1 MGLQFGFANVLSN
14 YDNSLVFAMDPANPS
29 CFAGPPT
36 SNELGT
42 GMSIYNNVSG
52 SVTASL
58 DLDNPR
64 RFYRGAPVYKQ
75 ILTPTSSTGVSY
87 LTGGNNPGIGVV
99 TGGGGGPAN
108 TYTGHSIFFYPTC
121 PMAASPIYTN
131 YSNIGGWQTSTTYED
146 MGDGWYRA
154 YTTWFDT
161 VTRGDGKYW
170 AINPAS
176 ATVNQPI
183 VVYWAGPF
191 KETRAQNAT
200 IGSNGARSVNNYTL
214 IQRNAASNTSTGL
227 AAPTNSIFDHSGLH
241 DLSGNQNN
249 MTINGTI
256 YYDTDGQGSLI
267 FNGSNTFLLGESN
280 AIGSNSTEFT
290 LEAWAKTAT
299 ASSYQTVIGTEST
312 LRQIG
317 FLNNGVVYGG
327 NGGGGNILRTTFTGS
342 VSTNVWYHL
351 CMTFDGQTAYC
362 YVDGV
367 LRDSNTI
374 GALSGYPTPARPIIG
389 SYNTSGAEYLNGKV
403 GTARIYNRALSATE
417 VANNYAATRARYSK

>member
-14 YDNSLVFAMDPANPS
+14 YDNSLVFSMDPANPS

-42 GMSIYNNVSG
+42 GMSIYNNVG
-52 SVTASL
+52 GNVTASL
-58 DLDNPR
+58 NLDSPR

-75 ILTPTSSTGVSY
+75 ILTPTNATGVSQ
-87 LTGGNNPGIGVV
+87 LTGGSNPGIGVV

-108 TYTGHSIFFYPTC
+108 TYTGHSIFFFPTC
-121 PMAASPIYTN
+121 PMNVNPIYNN
-131 YSNIGGWQTSTTYED
+131 YSNIPGWQSNTTYED
-146 MGDGWYRA
+146 MGDGWFRA
-154 YTTWFDT
+154 YNTWFDT
-161 VTRGDGKYW
+161 VSRNDGKYW
-170 AINPAS
+170 AINPAT
-176 ATVNQPI
+176 AILNQPI
-183 VVYWAGPF
+183 TVYWAGPF

-200 IGSNGARSVNNYTL
+200 IGSNGALAVNNYCL
-214 IQRNAASNTSTGL
+214 IQRNSASNTSTGL
-227 AAPTNSIFDHSGLH
+227 AAPTNSRYDHNGLH

-249 MTINGTI
+249 MTMNGTI
-256 YYDTDGQGSLI
+256 FYSADGQGSLI
-267 FNGSNTFLLGESN
+267 FNGSNTFLLGETN
-280 AIGSNSTEFT
+280 AISSNSAEFT

-317 FLNNGVVYGG
+317 FLNNSVIYGG
-327 NGGGGNILRTTFTGS
+327 NGGSGNILRTTFTNS
-342 VSTNVWYHL
+342 VSVNTWYHL
-351 CMTFDGQTAYC
+351 CMTFDGVTAYC

-374 GALSGYPTPARPIIG
+374 GALSGYPGPARSIIG

-403 GTARIYNRALSATE
+403 GIARIYNRALSSTE
-417 VANNYAATRARYSK
+417 VAQNYNATRARYSK